1 MQHILANGSYRK
13 QVDRLRER
21 VDRTRIRCL
30 RKLEAIGCH
39 AEHEPVAGTFAW
51 VDCGVDTEVLARQAA
66 ASGLL
71 LAPGVLFSPRQATS
85 SKLRVPVAMADLVT
99 PWKILESLLNQ
110 LRK

>member
-1 MQHILANGSYRK
+1 M
-13 QVDRLRER
+13 RL
-21 VDRTRIRCL
+21 L
-30 RKLEAIGCH
+30 
-39 AEHEPVAGTFAW
+39 
-51 VDCGVDTEVLARQAA
+51 AA
-66 ASGLL
+66 ATLTLLCIAAHAADAPIPRL